1 MQQQKKKR
9 KRKKNMEHSALQGEF
24 VTIAFRDRT
33 AKDHENS
40 GTSAVD
46 TRGKHAHIWQIG
58 RKPILQQ
65 AQEDEDIKGF
75 HANKEG

>member
-1 MQQQKKKR
+1 
-9 KRKKNMEHSALQGEF
+9 MEHSALQGEF

-46 TRGKHAHIWQIG
+46 TRGKHAHIW
-58 RKPILQQ
+58 
-65 AQEDEDIKGF
+65 
-75 HANKEG
+75 